1 MEKIINDFYEVE
13 VNDSL
18 AIIFIKKD
26 VFRLLTTGTES
37 ELLLNTLDILQFD
50 PKIKALLF
58 LNTPECYGEKIYDSF
73 LKEIMLFNKESKDIE
88 IPAFCNDMARHREI
102 NILNRFV
109 QYLANYKKLC
119 FTVLSGSIVTPFIG
133 ASLATDIRY
142 ATPEMF
148 FSFAH
153 NKYGLHPSG
162 GLPYFLTHQ
171 LGYNKALEII
181 FSEKITSKEALK
193 LGLINKIVPRENLVE
208 FIINKIEKI
217 TQFRSCTLRRT
228 KQLSAYAHNS
238 LSDYFTYEGSLLN
251 L

>member
-26 VFRLLTTGTES
+26 VFRLITTGRDS
-37 ELLLNTLDILQFD
+37 ELLLKTLDILQFD

-58 LNTPECYGEKIYDSF
+58 LNNPECYGEKVYDSF
-73 LKEIMLFNKESKDIE
+73 LKEFMLSSKENSDFEKSS
-88 IPAFCNDMARHREI
+88 FCDDQVRLREI
-102 NILNRFV
+102 NTLNRFV
-109 QYLANYKKLC
+109 RYLAKYKKLC
-119 FTVLSGSIVTPFIG
+119 FTVLSGSIVTPFFG

-148 FSFAH
+148 FSLAH

-181 FSEKITSKEALK
+181 FSEKITSKEALE
-193 LGLINKIVPRENLVE
+193 LGLINKIVPRENLLE
-208 FIINKIEKI
+208 FIINEIEKI

-228 KQLSAYAHNS
+228 KQLSAYVHNS
-238 LSDYFTYEGSLLN
+238 LSDYFKYEGSLLN

>member
-1 MEKIINDFYEVE
+1 MEKIINNFYEIE
-13 VNDSL
+13 VKGSL
-18 AIIFIKKD
+18 ATLFIKKD
-26 VFRLLTTGTES
+26 VFKLLTTSGDS
-37 ELLLNTLDILQFD
+37 ELLLSTLNTLQFD
-50 PKIKALLF
+50 PTIKALLF
-58 LNTPECYGEKIYDSF
+58 LNTPECFGEKVYDSF
-73 LKEIMLFNKESKDIE
+73 LKENMLSFKESDDFK
-88 IPAFCNDMARHREI
+88 IPSFCDDKVRLREI

-109 QYLANYKKLC
+109 QYITNYKKLC
-119 FTVLSGSIVTPFIG
+119 FTVLSGGIVTPFFG

-162 GLPYFLTHQ
+162 GLPYFLIHQ

-181 FSEKITSKEALK
+181 FSEKISSKEALE
-193 LGLINKIVPRENLVE
+193 LGLINKIVPRENLLE
-208 FIINKIEKI
+208 FTINEIEKI
-217 TQFRSCTLRRT
+217 TQFSNCTLRRT
-228 KQLSAYAHNS
+228 KQLSAYVRNS